1 MNLYTLELTNYWL
14 PIIWVCAASL
24 ILNLFPKKQELVGGQ
39 VQHRWFLPI
48 AIALVVPLVIWAG
61 ARTRL
66 GDTGAY
72 RIIFLNAPR
81 SFMGLPA
88 YLEVHKKD
96 QGFIVLITAL
106 KSLGIS
112 SPSTFFM
119 IIATVQMLCMVCVF
133 RKYSPNYWLCIFL
146 FVASTDYL
154 SWMFNGMRQFI
165 AATMLFAAFGL
176 LVKGQFLRYCLVV
189 LVVSRIHGSALL
201 MIPLAY
207 VMQGKA
213 MNRKTLF
220 LIAVI
225 VMLMPFADR
234 FMPMLTD
241 VLSETQ
247 YNDVTSNEIWA
258 NDDGTNALRVLV
270 YSVPALVCFF
280 GWRYIVNSNDRVMN
294 LCVNGALM
302 TMAMYLVSMV
312 TSGVYIGR
320 LPIYTT
326 FYGYMA
332 IPWVLERIFERRSCN
347 LILLLLVLCYIVFY
361 YYQLAMGW
369 GLL

>member
-14 PIIWVCAASL
+14 PIIWVCAAGMV
-24 ILNLFPKKQELVGGQ
+24 LNMFPKRDELVAGKIQ
-39 VQHRWFLPI
+39 KRWFWAV
-48 AIALVVPLVIWAG
+48 AIALVIPLAVWSG
-61 ARTRL
+61 ARVRL

-72 RIIFLNAPR
+72 RINFNMAPS
-81 SFMGLPA
+81 SFWELPA
-88 YLEVHKKD
+88 YLKTHQKD
-96 QGFIVLITAL
+96 QGFIVLMTCI
-106 KSLGIS
+106 KFLGI
-112 SPSTFFM
+112 TNAQDFFM
-119 IIATVQMLCMVCVF
+119 LIAALQMFCMVFAF
-133 RKYSPNYWLCIFL
+133 RKYSPNYWVCIFL
-146 FVASTDYL
+146 FVASTDYF

-165 AATMLFAAFGL
+165 AATVLFAAFGL
-176 LVKGQFLRYCLVV
+176 LVRGQFLRYCLVV

-241 VLSETQ
+241 VLAETQ